1 MIDLP
6 LHHAH
11 AWNVTPAQ
19 AVDIQRKLAALVR
32 PLPLHGRPRTLA
44 GVDVSVLRG
53 EVQAAVVVLDFGS
66 LELVAEAR
74 WRGPAAFPYVPG
86 LLSFREIPAVLRA
99 LELLDAL
106 PDLIMADAHGVAHPR
121 RMGMAAHLG
130 VLLDTPVV
138 GVAKSKLLGAYAP
151 PADTAGAQTP
161 LYDGLEQIGVVLR
174 TRAGVKPLFVSVG
187 PRITMPE
194 AVEVVL
200 ATQTHYR
207 MPEPTRRA
215 HLLSRRD
222 FT

>member
-1 MIDLP
+1 
-6 LHHAH
+6 
-11 AWNVTPAQ
+11 
-19 AVDIQRKLAALVR
+19 
-32 PLPLHGRPRTLA
+32 
-44 GVDVSVLRG
+44 
-53 EVQAAVVVLDFGS
+53 
-66 LELVAEAR
+66 
-74 WRGPAAFPYVPG
+74 
-86 LLSFREIPAVLRA
+86 
-99 LELLDAL
+99 
-106 PDLIMADAHGVAHPR
+106 
-121 RMGMAAHLG
+121 MGMAAHLG
-130 VLLDTPVV
+130 VLLDAPVL

-187 PRITMPE
+187 HRIKLPE